1 MKKYSVGVVF
11 TGTYRTEIEAD
22 SREVAEDIVTEELEH
37 NNNNFNI
44 SIDVIKTIEL

>member
-37 NNNNFNI
+37 NNNFNI